1 MYEGKWYPV
10 ETNLIYFL
18 EEFTNIFLPL
28 EIKFSFLIHKNVYF
42 SNLFRKVEL
51 EEKIFEG
58 FGNQNIWHNVR

>member
-10 ETNLIYFL
+10 ETNLIYLL
-18 EEFTNIFLPL
+18 EEFANIFLPL
-28 EIKFSFLIHKNVYF
+28 EIKVSFLIHKNVYF
-42 SNLFRKVEL
+42 SNLFHKAEL